1 MKLNEK
7 IRNMEEDEKI
17 CVGSGSAFFY
27 IGPARNFFKDIDEIN
42 DMQMKKTQKNLQ
54 SVTNQV
60 EKYLETKPS
69 VDEKYVEK
77 YWDFDENVFKE
88 RTVPYEEIY
97 AKWEKKYIKLSR
109 TLERDKDF
117 VDNFTNFETR
127 EIKEVYKNID
137 NDATIIIVEG
147 KEQGRFWLKNE
158 YRHYKDCGC
167 IPEDEEEIDKEDEE
181 YEYDEES

>member
-1 MKLNEK
+1 MKLNKK

-17 CVGSGSAFFY
+17 YVGPGSAFFY

-42 DMQMKKTQKNLQ
+42 NAQIKKLKKNLR

-60 EKYLETKPS
+60 KKHLETKPS
-69 VDEKYVEK
+69 ADEKYVER

-88 RTVPYEEIY
+88 RVVPYEKLY
-97 AKWEKKYIKLSR
+97 AEWEKKYIKLSG
-109 TLERDKDF
+109 TLERDKDL

-127 EIKEVYKNID
+127 EVKEVYKNID
-137 NDATIIIVEG
+137 NNATIIIIEG
-147 KEQGRFWLKNE
+147 KEQGRFWLENE
-158 YRHYKDCGC
+158 YCHYKDCGC
-167 IPEDEEEIDKEDEE
+167 IPEDEEENDKEED